1 MKKEPTPELTPL
13 IEKMKPEPSP
23 SFEKKG
29 NQNPTGTVT
38 WKMMQTGT
46 GGSH

>member
-23 SFEKKG
+23 IFEKKE
-29 NQNPTGTVT
+29 PTPN
-38 WKMMQTGT
+38 
-46 GGSH
+46 